1 MQKPRVS
8 EINRTLKIKEGRK
21 MKTKAIAL
29 IMRQN
34 SKKEYH
40 SAEKLQLIWPR
51 NMNRRKVLTCFER
64 RKSQST
70 WYDSSCVNLPQE
82 KKRTLL
88 WSQWKVKLPLFWP
101 RGSSEEQVWTN
112 NGCVFKLEEEVM
124 LWLKLT
130 PTYLACNEY
139 KTSREMY

>member
-40 SAEKLQLIWPR
+40 SAEKLQLI
-51 NMNRRKVLTCFER
+51 
-64 RKSQST
+64 
-70 WYDSSCVNLPQE
+70 
-82 KKRTLL
+82 
-88 WSQWKVKLPLFWP
+88 
-101 RGSSEEQVWTN
+101 
-112 NGCVFKLEEEVM
+112 
-124 LWLKLT
+124 
-130 PTYLACNEY
+130 
-139 KTSREMY
+139 